1 MRDPWRTRRED
12 LRLWCKTVGAKRV
25 YQSNV
30 SMRVMLRRLERF
42 EAETGIIYPGK
53 GNWEPQEVQE

>member
-1 MRDPWRTRRED
+1 MTDAWFARKED
-12 LRLWCKTVGAKRV
+12 IRKWCNMVGAKRV

-42 EAETGIIYPGK
+42 EAETGIAYPGK
-53 GNWEPQEVQE
+53 GNWNPPEGSA

>member
-1 MRDPWRTRRED
+1 MTDAWFARKED
-12 LRLWCKTVGAKRV
+12 IRKWCLAVGAKRV

-42 EAETGIIYPGK
+42 EAETGIAYPGK
-53 GNWEPQEVQE
+53 GNWNPPEGLA